1 MNKRKNLQTI
11 NQFEPITKK
20 YKYNILYNLKRKLIY
35 QITLSS
41 KNIKVNTQT
50 INCYYLYFF

>member
-1 MNKRKNLQTI
+1 MNKRKNLQTF

-20 YKYNILYNLKRKLIY
+20 YKYNILCNLKRKLIDK
-35 QITLSS
+35 ITQPY